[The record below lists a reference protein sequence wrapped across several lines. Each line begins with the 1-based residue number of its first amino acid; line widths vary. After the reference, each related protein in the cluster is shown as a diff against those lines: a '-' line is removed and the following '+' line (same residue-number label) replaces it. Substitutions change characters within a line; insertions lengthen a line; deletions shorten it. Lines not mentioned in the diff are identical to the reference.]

1 MNPILFICILSM
13 MILPLSCKQNS
24 TTQQEE
30 VKSENAPAGTDHQA
44 NSSTGGHDYAFLTD
58 KLFHYKAANIVG
70 KDSKDN
76 PYAGHWI
83 DMDPNG
89 TYKAGI
95 LKDQTHTGRWDYNHE
110 AKVLLLRPDDKK
122 FKISEWNVMHNN
134 DMVVFVGTQTYGN
147 NATQIQL
154 VRSAELP

>member
-1 MNPILFICILSM
+1 MKSILFFCALSVM
-13 MILPLSCKQNS
+13 LLSQSCKEN
-24 TTQQEE
+24 TAPQQEE
-30 VKSENAPAGTDHQA
+30 TKVENAPVEDQQP
-44 NSSTGGHDYAFLTD
+44 NPSTGGHDYAFLTD

-70 KDSKDN
+70 KDPNDN

-83 DMDPNG
+83 DMDPDG

-134 DMVVFVGTQTYGN
+134 DMVVLVGTQTYGN

-154 VRSAELP
+154 VRKTELP